1 MICSAALHS
10 NPNYI
15 FFLYSFLPSPIS
27 NIEFSILAKGWHYL
41 YEIWKIDVFEKLL
54 KIWETTKTEGYPQN
68 YFKGGICKE
77 TFASFQFR
85 CTEDVS
91 ANHELIKCLLD
102 DSLARYLMRRVF
114 YMLTEPNDWNY
125 VFIILNDT
133 LFAHKAN
140 SPQFAAPNIWAISIY
155 PGFGL
160 PVLFSQTPWKKNK
173 GNYVK

>member
-1 MICSAALHS
+1 MKFGKLTFLR
-10 NPNYI
+10 NY
-15 FFLYSFLPSPIS
+15 
-27 NIEFSILAKGWHYL
+27 WR
-41 YEIWKIDVFEKLL
+41 FEKRRRL
-54 KIWETTKTEGYPQN
+54 KDTRRIISRVGSA
-68 YFKGGICKE
+68 KE

-102 DSLARYLMRRVF
+102 DSLARYLMRQVF
-114 YMLTEPNDWNY
+114 YMLTEPNDGNY

-160 PVLFSQTPWKKNK
+160 PVLFSQTPWKKIKEIMLN
-173 GNYVK
+173 NT